1 MMRCPLEVKKF
12 TKKMI
17 GSNYS
22 RTQTKHLRTH
32 TINDI
37 LFKRGKTMALSYN
50 KLWKLLIDKNMSK
63 TKLRE
68 LSGVSQST
76 LAKLSKGENVNTEI
90 LERICIALNCEI
102 EDIVEIKKEF

>member
-1 MMRCPLEVKKF
+1 
-12 TKKMI
+12 
-17 GSNYS
+17 
-22 RTQTKHLRTH
+22 
-32 TINDI
+32 
-37 LFKRGKTMALSYN
+37 MALSYN